1 MGVAVLILV
10 IDDHPLYR
18 DALARLLPQIFAGA
32 VVAQAKDCAAAFA
45 CLRQSPPYDLA
56 LLDLKMPGL
65 HGHSALAHLRRE
77 FPALK
82 VVIVSA
88 SEDQREA
95 QRCITAGASGFIPK
109 SARTEVLAAALCL
122 IDDGGIYLPS
132 SLSSLSPAAA
142 DEPSDMLPRAAR
154 RAVNTID
161 NTLTPRELEVLRL
174 LCEGHSNK
182 DIARRLGIAEP
193 TVRAHLS
200 AVFRALGVVNRT
212 QAAREAGRR
221 GLVRDQ

>member
-1 MGVAVLILV
+1 MLILV

-18 DALARLLPQIFAGA
+18 DALARLLPQIFADVA
-32 VVAQAKDCAAAFA
+32 VAQAEDCAAAFA
-45 CLRQSPPYDLA
+45 RLSQSPPYDLA
-56 LLDLKMPGL
+56 LLDLEMPGL
-65 HGHSALAHLRRE
+65 HGHSVLAQLRRD

-88 SEDQREA
+88 SENPHEA
-95 QRCITAGASGFIPK
+95 QRCIAAGASGFIPK
-109 SARTEVLAAALCL
+109 SARTEVLVAALRL
-122 IDDGGIYLPS
+122 VNEGGIYLPS
-132 SLSSLSPAAA
+132 SLLDLAAA
-142 DEPSDMLPRAAR
+142 PAERPPSMLPRADRKA
-154 RAVNTID
+154 ANTID

-174 LCEGHSNK
+174 LCQGHSNK
-182 DIARRLGIAEP
+182 DIARHLGIAEP

-200 AVFRALGVVNRT
+200 ATFRALGVVNRT